1 MSLREVRRNRARIA
15 FLFFFPARATGEER
29 ALLSVNTTKSAVS
42 ESLLLSLRARAH
54 KSGSQVSILSTT
66 HTTSDAMKRL
76 GELAVQALP
85 IVKMHPSNQL
95 YEPQNFLAA
104 GDLVDALVAKVDAS
118 PYFDVQGADQSRRC
132 AALARLGREFA
143 QSRLDTIPSRFD
155 GTVIFE
161 NQCDKNLAET
171 INDCFL
177 ISPKAKPGDGELLQ
191 AVHRFAVQT
200 QDTNK
205 ITEIVCQS
213 DLVMYLHTN
222 RSLIFPEFMGASL
235 ADLGLGRSAL
245 SRRVEGGGITSKKTA
260 SEQKPLSTYGIV
272 SVTPSTSCIDAF
284 RVMRNNSVSA
294 VAIVSEKDGKLLGA
308 FSETDISYFADPD
321 FAMALGLSV
330 SQFLFLRHN
339 ALPKITHGVFA
350 GADAFD
356 AALQN
361 PLYDSWRVYCKLED
375 KLEDVLE
382 LMSTGA
388 VHRIWVVDDD
398 RKPIGCVSLVDILAL
413 FQHWESPEQ
422 QLGKKKED
430 ESMPQFEKTTEKE
443 LKERVVATAPAGQA
457 TSADEQMQE

>member
-1 MSLREVRRNRARIA
+1 M
-15 FLFFFPARATGEER
+15 
-29 ALLSVNTTKSAVS
+29 
-42 ESLLLSLRARAH
+42 
-54 KSGSQVSILSTT
+54 SILSTN
-66 HTTSDAMKRL
+66 HTTSDAMKRI

-85 IVKMHPSNQL
+85 VVKMHPSNQM
-95 YEPQNFLAA
+95 YEPQNFMAA
-104 GDLVDALVAKVDAS
+104 GDLVDALVAKVDAC
-118 PYFDVQGADQSRRC
+118 PDFDVQGGDQSRRC

-143 QSRLDTIPSRFD
+143 QLRLDSIPSRFD
-155 GTVIFE
+155 GTVIYE
-161 NQCDKNLAET
+161 NQCDKNLAQT

-200 QDTNK
+200 TESNK

-222 RSLIFPEFMGASL
+222 RSLIYPEFMGTSL

-245 SRRVEGGGITSKKTA
+245 SRRVEGATA
-260 SEQKPLSTYGIV
+260 SDQKTVSSYGIV
-272 SVTPSTSCIDAF
+272 SVTPSTTCIDAF

-294 VAIVSEKDGKLLGA
+294 VAIVSEKEGKLLGA

-339 ALPKITHGVFA
+339 ASPKITHGVFA

-361 PLYDSWRVYCKLED
+361 ALYDSWRVYCKLED

-388 VHRIWVVDDD
+388 VHRIWVVDDE

-413 FQHWESPEQ
+413 FQQWESPEEQ
-422 QLGKKKED
+422 KLSSKKTKE
-430 ESMPQFEKTTEKE
+430 EELTSQFEKTTASE
-443 LKERVVATAPAGQA
+443 LKERVVTVAGG
-457 TSADEQMQE
+457 EVQMQE

>member
-1 MSLREVRRNRARIA
+1 M
-15 FLFFFPARATGEER
+15 
-29 ALLSVNTTKSAVS
+29 
-42 ESLLLSLRARAH
+42 
-54 KSGSQVSILSTT
+54 SILSTT
-66 HTTSDAMKRL
+66 HTTSDAMKRM
-76 GELAVQALP
+76 GELSVQALP
-85 IVKMHPSNQL
+85 VVKMHPSNQL

-143 QSRLDTIPSRFD
+143 QSRLETIPSRFD

-161 NQCDKNLAET
+161 NQCDKNLAQT

-177 ISPKAKPGDGELLQ
+177 ISPKAKLGDGELLQ

-200 QDTNK
+200 TDTNK

-222 RSLIFPEFMGASL
+222 RSLIYPEFMGASL

-245 SRRVEGGGITSKKTA
+245 SRRVEGGGVTEANVSD
-260 SEQKPLSTYGIV
+260 QKPVSTYGIV

-361 PLYDSWRVYCKLED
+361 PLYDAWRVYCKLED

-422 QLGKKKED
+422 RELGSKKKKE
-430 ESMPQFEKTTEKE
+430 EELTPQFEKTTESE

-457 TSADEQMQE
+457 DEQMQE

>member
-1 MSLREVRRNRARIA
+1 
-15 FLFFFPARATGEER
+15 
-29 ALLSVNTTKSAVS
+29 
-42 ESLLLSLRARAH
+42 
-54 KSGSQVSILSTT
+54 
-66 HTTSDAMKRL
+66 MKRM
-76 GELAVQALP
+76 GELSVQALP
-85 IVKMHPSNQL
+85 VVKMHPSNQL

-143 QSRLDTIPSRFD
+143 QSRLETIPSRFD

-161 NQCDKNLAET
+161 NQCDKNLAQT

-200 QDTNK
+200 TDTNK

-222 RSLIFPEFMGASL
+222 RSLIYPEFMGASL

-245 SRRVEGGGITSKKTA
+245 SRRVEGGGVTEAKVSD
-260 SEQKPLSTYGIV
+260 QKPVSTYGIV

-361 PLYDSWRVYCKLED
+361 PLYDAWRVYCKLED

-422 QLGKKKED
+422 RELVSKKKKE
-430 ESMPQFEKTTEKE
+430 EELTPQFEKTTESE

-457 TSADEQMQE
+457 DEQMQE

>member
-1 MSLREVRRNRARIA
+1 M
-15 FLFFFPARATGEER
+15 
-29 ALLSVNTTKSAVS
+29 
-42 ESLLLSLRARAH
+42 
-54 KSGSQVSILSTT
+54 SILSTT
-66 HTTSDAMKRL
+66 HTTSDAMKRM
-76 GELAVQALP
+76 GELSVQALP
-85 IVKMHPSNQL
+85 VVKMHPSNQL

-143 QSRLDTIPSRFD
+143 QSRLETIPSRFD

-161 NQCDKNLAET
+161 NQCDKNLAQT

-200 QDTNK
+200 TDTNK

-222 RSLIFPEFMGASL
+222 RSLIYPEFMGASL

-245 SRRVEGGGITSKKTA
+245 SRRVEGGGVTEANVSD
-260 SEQKPLSTYGIV
+260 QKPVSTYGIV

-339 ALPKITHGVFA
+339 VLPKITHGVFA

-361 PLYDSWRVYCKLED
+361 PLYDAWRVYCKLED

-382 LMSTGA
+382 LML
-388 VHRIWVVDDD
+388 
-398 RKPIGCVSLVDILAL
+398 SLI
-413 FQHWESPEQ
+413 HISEPTR
-422 QLGKKKED
+422 
-430 ESMPQFEKTTEKE
+430 PY
-443 LKERVVATAPAGQA
+443 
-457 TSADEQMQE
+457 

>member
-1 MSLREVRRNRARIA
+1 M
-15 FLFFFPARATGEER
+15 
-29 ALLSVNTTKSAVS
+29 
-42 ESLLLSLRARAH
+42 
-54 KSGSQVSILSTT
+54 SILSTT
-66 HTTSDAMKRL
+66 HTTSDAMKRM
-76 GELAVQALP
+76 GELSVQALP
-85 IVKMHPSNQL
+85 VVKMHPSNQL

-143 QSRLDTIPSRFD
+143 QSRLETIPSRFD

-161 NQCDKNLAET
+161 NQCDKNLAQT

-200 QDTNK
+200 TDTNK

-222 RSLIFPEFMGASL
+222 RSLIYPEFMGASL

-245 SRRVEGGGITSKKTA
+245 SRRVEGGGVTEAKVSD
-260 SEQKPLSTYGIV
+260 QKPVSTYGIV

-361 PLYDSWRVYCKLED
+361 PLYDAWRVYCKLED

-422 QLGKKKED
+422 RELVSKKKKE
-430 ESMPQFEKTTEKE
+430 EELTPQFEKTTESE

-457 TSADEQMQE
+457 DEQMQE

>member
-1 MSLREVRRNRARIA
+1 
-15 FLFFFPARATGEER
+15 
-29 ALLSVNTTKSAVS
+29 
-42 ESLLLSLRARAH
+42 
-54 KSGSQVSILSTT
+54 
-66 HTTSDAMKRL
+66 
-76 GELAVQALP
+76 
-85 IVKMHPSNQL
+85 
-95 YEPQNFLAA
+95 
-104 GDLVDALVAKVDAS
+104 
-118 PYFDVQGADQSRRC
+118 
-132 AALARLGREFA
+132 
-143 QSRLDTIPSRFD
+143 
-155 GTVIFE
+155 VIFE
-161 NQCDKNLAET
+161 NQCDKNLAQT

-200 QDTNK
+200 TDTNK

-222 RSLIFPEFMGASL
+222 RSLIYPEFMGASL

-245 SRRVEGGGITSKKTA
+245 SRRVEGGGVTEAKVSD
-260 SEQKPLSTYGIV
+260 QKPVSTYGIV

-361 PLYDSWRVYCKLED
+361 PLYDAWRVYCKLED

-422 QLGKKKED
+422 RELVSKKKKE
-430 ESMPQFEKTTEKE
+430 EELTPQFEKTTESE

-457 TSADEQMQE
+457 DEQMQE